1 MMAAAMRRSRSL
13 LGLLLAA
20 SLGCGPGAER
30 PPVALTVFD
39 CGEILVTN
47 LGELLSPG
55 IDVGV
60 SRTLFVPCYLIEH
73 PEGRL
78 IWDAGLPDSLAELG
92 DAGQSSGDGAF
103 ISTVKRTLAAQLE
116 EIGVDPA
123 DVEYVAF
130 SHVHFDHTGNGN
142 LFTTARWLVQQAD
155 FEAAFAEDA
164 REHFYDPDTYDELK
178 DRAVLLNGDHDL
190 FGDGS
195 VLLLS
200 TPGHTPGHQ
209 VLAVDLRNRGRVLLS
224 GDLWHTSK
232 NRAGRVVPS
241 FNFDAEQTLASM
253 QRVES
258 YLADTEATLWIEH
271 ERDTYPDVPLAPTS
285 ID

>member
-1 MMAAAMRRSRSL
+1 MLATAMRHTSL
-13 LGLLLAA
+13 LCLLLGA
-20 SLGCGPGAER
+20 SLGCGSGAEK
-30 PPVALTVFD
+30 PPIALTVFD
-39 CGEILVTN
+39 CGEILVKN
-47 LGELLSPG
+47 LGELISPG

-60 SRTLFVPCYLIEH
+60 SRSFFVPCYLIEH

-78 IWDAGLPDSLAELG
+78 IWDAGLTDALAKFG
-92 DAGQSSGDGAF
+92 DAGHTSGDGGF
-103 ISTVKRTLAAQLE
+103 VSTVKRTLAAQLE

-142 LFTTARWLVQQAD
+142 LFTNARWLVQQAD

-209 VLAVDLRNRGRVLLS
+209 VLALELRNRGRLLLS

-232 NRAGRVVPS
+232 NRAGRVVPA
-241 FNFDAEQTLASM
+241 FNFDAVQTLASM
-253 QRVES
+253 QRVEA
-258 YLADTEATLWIEH
+258 YLAETGAALWIEH
-271 ERDTYPDVPLAPTS
+271 ERDTYPDVPLAPAS

>member
-1 MMAAAMRRSRSL
+1 MLGSAMRHTSL
-13 LGLLLAA
+13 AALLLALW
-20 SLGCGPGAER
+20 LGCATGGEKPA
-30 PPVALTVFD
+30 VSLTVFD
-39 CGEILVTN
+39 CGEIRVTD
-47 LGELLSPG
+47 LGDLMSPG

-60 SRTLFVPCYLIEH
+60 SRDLFVPCYLIEH

-78 IWDAGLPDSLAELG
+78 IFDAGLTDALAAHG
-92 DAGQSSGDGAF
+92 SAGRTSSDGAW
-103 ISTVKRTLAAQLE
+103 ISKVKRTLAAQLE
-116 EIGVDPA
+116 EIELDPG
-123 DVEYVAF
+123 DVEFVAF

-142 LFTTARWLVQQAD
+142 LFTNARWLVQQPD
-155 FEAAFAEDA
+155 FEAAFAADA
-164 REHFYDPDTYDELK
+164 REHFYDPDTYSELK
-178 DRAVLLNGDHDL
+178 ERAVLLNGDHDV

-232 NRAGRVVPS
+232 NRSGRVVPA

-253 QRVES
+253 QRIEA
-258 YLADTEATLWIEH
+258 YLAETGAALWIEH
-271 ERDTYPDVPLAPTS
+271 ERSTYPDVPLAPTS

>member
-1 MMAAAMRRSRSL
+1 MALAMRRTSL
-13 LGLLLAA
+13 LCLLLAPWL
-20 SLGCGPGAER
+20 SCGPDADK
-30 PPVALTVFD
+30 PAVTLTVFD
-39 CGEILVTN
+39 CGQIRVTN
-47 LGELLSPG
+47 LGDLLSPG

-60 SRTLFVPCYLIEH
+60 SRDLFVPCFLIEH

-78 IWDAGLPDSLAELG
+78 LWDAGLPDSLVELG
-92 DAGQSSGDGAF
+92 DSGRSSGEGAW
-103 ISTVKRTLAAQLE
+103 ISRVKRTLAAQLAE
-116 EIGVDPA
+116 LGVDPA
-123 DVEYVAF
+123 RIEYVAF

-142 LFTTARWLVQQAD
+142 LFTNARWLIQRAD
-155 FEAAFAEDA
+155 FEAAFAVDA
-164 REHFYDPDTYDELK
+164 REHFYDPDSYAELK

-209 VLAVDLRNRGRVLLS
+209 VLAVELRNRGRVVLS

-253 QRVES
+253 RRVEA
-258 YLADTEATLWIEH
+258 YLAETEAALWIEH
-271 ERDTYPDVPLAPTS
+271 ERDTYPDVPLAPAS

>member
-1 MMAAAMRRSRSL
+1 MLAAAMRRPSP

-20 SLGCGPGAER
+20 LLGCGPGAEK
-30 PPVALTVFD
+30 PPVTLTVFD

-78 IWDAGLPDSLAELG
+78 IWDAGLSDSLAELG
-92 DAGQSSGDGAF
+92 DAGQSSGDGAW
-103 ISTVKRTLAAQLE
+103 ISTVKRTLAAQLK

-123 DVEYVAF
+123 RIEYVAF

-142 LFTTARWLVQQAD
+142 LFTTARWLVQRAD

-178 DRAVLLNGDHDL
+178 DRAMLLNGDHDL

-195 VLLLS
+195 VVLLS

-209 VLAVDLRNRGRVLLS
+209 VLALELRNRGRLLLS

-232 NRAGRVVPS
+232 NRAGRVVPA
-241 FNFDAEQTLASM
+241 FNFDAAQTLASM
-253 QRVES
+253 RRVEA
-258 YLADTEATLWIEH
+258 YLAETGAALWIEH
-271 ERDTYPDVPLAPTS
+271 ERDTYPDVPLAPAS

>member
-1 MMAAAMRRSRSL
+1 MMASAMRRRSL

-20 SLGCGPGAER
+20 SLGCGPGAEK

-39 CGEILVTN
+39 CGEIRVANFGDLM
-47 LGELLSPG
+47 SPG

-78 IWDAGLPDSLAELG
+78 IWDAGLADSLAELG

-103 ISTVKRTLAAQLE
+103 VSTVKRTLASQLE

-123 DVEYVAF
+123 RIEYVAF

-142 LFTTARWLVQQAD
+142 LFTNARWLVQRPD
-155 FEAAFAEDA
+155 FEAAFAPDA
-164 REHFYDPDTYDELK
+164 REHFSDPDTYRELE
-178 DRAVLLNGDHDL
+178 DQAVLLNGDHDL

-232 NRAGRVVPS
+232 NRAGKVVPA

-253 QRVES
+253 ERVEA
-258 YLADTEATLWIEH
+258 YLAETGAALWIEH
-271 ERDTYPDVPLAPTS
+271 ERDTYPDVPLAPAS